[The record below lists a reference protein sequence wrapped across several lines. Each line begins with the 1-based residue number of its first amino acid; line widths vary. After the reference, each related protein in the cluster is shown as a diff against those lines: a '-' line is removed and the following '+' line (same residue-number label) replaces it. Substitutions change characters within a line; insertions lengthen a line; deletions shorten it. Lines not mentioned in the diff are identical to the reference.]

1 MNKGNVQFITKKSE
15 QLRRILEE
23 LQTKHDDLQEH
34 YETASD
40 KWQQSTKGELMAENL
55 SALENAVNELESAL
69 TSLEIIAEYE

>member
-1 MNKGNVQFITKKSE
+1 MNKGNLQFITKKSE

-40 KWQQSTKGELMAENL
+40 KWQQSAKGELMAENL
-55 SALENAVNELESAL
+55 SALEDAVNELEAAL
-69 TSLEIIAEYE
+69 TSLETIAEYE